1 MNKKQT
7 QVIQT
12 VTDSSWINHHV
23 SRYIDGSLT
32 FSVIEIGDKVLVHG
46 SNTDSI
52 QWFEKQVIVQVTVG
66 IRGGINKIVIH

>member
-1 MNKKQT
+1 MNSKQT

-12 VTDSSWINHHV
+12 VTDPSWINRYV

-32 FSVIEIGDKVLVHG
+32 FSVMEIGDKVIVHG

-52 QWFEKQVIVQVTVG
+52 AWFQKQVIVQVTVG
-66 IRGGINKIVIH
+66 SRGGINKITVH

>member
-12 VTDSSWINHHV
+12 VTDSSWINRYV